1 MAIRHRPTQE
11 FEETPNAIGSQLS
24 TLTALS
30 GGYNGYSQPELLSP
44 QMWAQAS
51 NVYSGQFGAVRR
63 ARMAPVVNASTSGY
77 APQGARFS
85 SLFNYRDATP
95 QNVLVGDIGQTIWSF
110 NITGNYS
117 ATQITDSVLGTNNS
131 PLFTGPWSRYGIQG
145 IAYGMNGQIKR
156 HFRGVNLATMENWG
170 IDTPDA
176 APVFANTAFGPQT
189 GTTVTTGSSATVNW
203 TNPSDIIVNGGTPA
217 SLSGTLI
224 GTQQT
229 QSLSVTGFGFS
240 IPTADSIIGIQ
251 VTLKGIQEANI
262 PNALVQ
268 GASVQLMKTS
278 LLVGS
283 PITMPYS
290 SSATAFNSAGGQGNM
305 WGTTWSPAYVN
316 ATGFGVQ
323 ILPFVHASGQPWTPN
338 MQLYYVE
345 ITIYTLGGGP
355 GNITKVIGRSYTWAW
370 ENANTGQVSAP
381 SPATNYVPETATLN
395 IIEAVEAGSA
405 TTTLLGTTVQ
415 ISNATV
421 SPAWV
426 NRQMWISGI
435 GGAGLITAVNT
446 TLNTVTLQTGAPSAQ
461 TNVVYQIYDEQS
473 TNIRLYAT
481 GDGQP
486 VYFRIQRNAWVPT
499 ATDPSGAGLVF
510 IDNDNSEPPDGEF
523 TQEIQQLYNIPPP
536 IGTYVAQYQSRLQ
549 VFGVA
554 GAPQSFF
561 YSNFE
566 NTSVGL
572 PWDSFAPLNQVT
584 MPMGNAQLR
593 GVAALPTGQ
602 ILWSSEQ
609 DMFKL
614 TGLLTDNVVSTDA
627 QLGATVQQL
636 PYKIGCASFYAVQVT
651 SLGAI
656 WLSSDR
662 QVWLFTDHYAPK
674 NIGQPVQDIL
684 NTINGAR
691 LQYARMYYYKQ
702 GEKNWL
708 ELSIATGAST
718 FNNVKLILDIDL
730 LASNGQ
736 ASFFTFDMATNQPTW
751 YVYNVNCEADE
762 VVVDSNSIWHT
773 LSADVDVII
782 ETDWTPYQVTATRPA
797 YFSIGAEQTIA
808 GAGFTTHAL
817 GNEAPEII
825 KNLGFLRV
833 TTNQLPKYLSS
844 QGWKWVVNVYD
855 DDKYVLGVQANTV
868 SLVPGVDSSNKTVSL
883 ESSAA
888 SFRFGGVR
896 YAIGRRFQFQTN
908 FPSLPG
914 FWEFRS
920 FQVKYQNIVAR

>member
-1 MAIRHRPTQE
+1 MAIKHRPTQE
-11 FEETPNAIGSQLS
+11 FEQTPNAIGAQLE
-24 TLTALS
+24 TLASLS
-30 GGYNGYSQPELLSP
+30 GGYNGYSNPELLSP
-44 QMWAQAS
+44 QMWVQAA
-51 NVYSGQFGAVRR
+51 NCYSGQFGAVRR
-63 ARMAPVVNASTSGY
+63 ARFAPVVSSATSGY
-77 APQGARFS
+77 TPQSARFS
-85 SLFNYRDATP
+85 SLFSYRDATP
-95 QNVLVGDIGQTIWSF
+95 QNVLLGDIGQTIWSF
-110 NITGNYS
+110 NVSGNYA

-156 HFRGVNLATMENWG
+156 HFRGVNLSIMENWG

-176 APVFANTAFGPQT
+176 APVLMTTVYGPNSGTTAVDQT
-189 GTTVTTGSSATVNW
+189 GTGASPWTNPANIITTGSSYATVGSVLF
-203 TNPSDIIVNGGTPA
+203 SDYIK
-217 SLSGTLI
+217 
-224 GTQQT
+224 
-229 QSLSVTGFGFS
+229 VTGFGFS
-240 IPTADSIIGIQ
+240 LPATAQIVGFAVTFKLQSALASSLGVFCSIVKAG
-251 VTLKGIQEANI
+251 V
-262 PNALVQ
+262 V
-268 GASVQLMKTS
+268 
-278 LLVGS
+278 VGS
-283 PITMPYS
+283 PQQFVIPAGVTQVTIGGS
-290 SSATAFNSAGGQGNM
+290 SDLF
-305 WGTTWSPAYVN
+305 GTTGLLYSDVNNAGFGCNMALYDPTTSAISPAVN
-316 ATGFGVQ
+316 SLKMEAFAFG
-323 ILPFVHASGQPWTPN
+323 LT
-338 MQLYYVE
+338 
-345 ITIYTLGGGP
+345 P
-355 GNITKVIGRSYTWAW
+355 GNITKVIGRSYSYAW

-381 SPATNYVPETATLN
+381 SPATNFVPETGQLN
-395 IIEAVEAGSA
+395 TIDCIEAGTV
-405 TTTLLGTTVQ
+405 TTTVTSQTV
-415 ISNATV
+415 AVGGGGLV
-421 SPAWV
+421 SAAWV
-426 NRQMWISGI
+426 NRHLWVLNI
-435 GGAGLITAVNT
+435 GDAGLITAVNT
-446 TLNTVTLQTGAPSAQ
+446 TLNTITLQTAAVSSQSG
-461 TNVVYQIYDEQS
+461 VVFQIFDTQS

-486 VYFRIQRNAWVPT
+486 VYFRIQRNIWSPGGTTLAS
-499 ATDPSGAGLVF
+499 SGLQF

-549 VFGVA
+549 VLGVA

-593 GVAALPTGQ
+593 GVAGLPTGQ

-684 NTINGAR
+684 NTINGTR
-691 LQYARMYYYKQ
+691 LQFARMYYYKQ

-708 ELSIATGAST
+708 ELSIATGSST

-762 VVVDSNSIWHT
+762 VVVDANSVWHT
-773 LSADVDVII
+773 LSADVDVIV
-782 ETDWTPYQVTATRPA
+782 ETDWTPYQVTPTRPA
-797 YFSIGAEQTIA
+797 YYTVSSEIILP

-825 KNLGFLRV
+825 KSLGFLRV
-833 TTNQLPKYLSS
+833 TTNQLPNFLGS
-844 QGWKWVVNVYD
+844 QGWKWLVNIYD
-855 DDKYVLGVQANTV
+855 DDKYVLGVQANTIT
-868 SLVPGVDSSNKTVSL
+868 LIPGVDGSNRTISL
-883 ESSAA
+883 ENSPSV
-888 SFRFGGVR
+888 FRFGGVR
-896 YAIGRRFQFQTN
+896 YALGRRFQFQTV
-908 FPSLPG
+908 FPLLPG

-920 FQVKYQNIVAR
+920 FQVNYQNIVAR